1 MSLLNL
7 YVTPFKVFLSAATNH
22 SALPFSPQSIPLKS
36 FCDTALS
43 NLCTFSIVL
52 TKRTEGFCGSL
63 IGFLWQSY
71 WISVAVLLDSCGSLI
86 GFLWQ
91 SYWISVAVL
100 LDFCGSLIGFL
111 WQSYWISHKN
121 LMFICCTI
129 LVRSIIMERCT
140 LLEHAPYW
148 NVHLTGMCTL
158 LERAPYWNVHLTG
171 TCTLLECA
179 PYWNM
184 HLTGTCTLLERAP
197 YWNTHSY

>member
-71 WISVAVLLDSCGSLI
+71 WIS
-86 GFLWQ
+86 
-91 SYWISVAVL
+91 
-100 LDFCGSLIGFL
+100 
-111 WQSYWISHKN
+111 HKN

-140 LLEHAPYW
+140 LLEHAPDW
-148 NVHLTGMCTL
+148 NVHLTRMCTL
-158 LERAPYWNVHLTG
+158 LEYAPYWNMHITG
-171 TCTLLECA
+171 TCTLLEHA
-179 PYWNM
+179 FILISLGKNIL
-184 HLTGTCTLLERAP
+184 HL
-197 YWNTHSY
+197 